1 MFFYCLCVLRRFIHI
16 CAPRPLG
23 NAFMTILVK
32 EEERKE
38 ICGWKMGWLCGP
50 MGMDTTLMIV
60 AIFICIHSCLFWAT
74 KCAIISMSIYGLVG
88 K

>member
-1 MFFYCLCVLRRFIHI
+1 
-16 CAPRPLG
+16 
-23 NAFMTILVK
+23 MTILVK

-74 KCAIISMSIYGLVG
+74 NVVCPFMGGNLFLLYGF
-88 K
+88 